1 MNNKE
6 PREFSNFDDIPGN
19 DGYGN
24 NIYEPRYCLPEEEEP
39 DDEDFE
45 IPKENTI
52 VVKDTGSWMCVNDVE
67 NKK

>member
-24 NIYEPRYCLPEEEEP
+24 NIYEPRYREPEEDEP
-39 DDEDFE
+39 DEFEDDFDYY
-45 IPKENTI
+45 I
-52 VVKDTGSWMCVNDVE
+52 
-67 NKK
+67 KKTNN